1 MQYEPASYDPGN
13 YARTPYKQAS
23 QRESVLRRGAL
34 WTAVLRTDTIRANDL
49 RADALRTDTRRTDSG
64 PSGVVR
70 PGSVRRVAVQ
80 TARSAEW
87 LRVSRRGQASG
98 WATIAMVCAAVLV
111 LLGIVLG
118 TALLTDNM
126 VGKQQQLV
134 CIMGE
139 GFTSVHQLPQDEVCD
154 YIFYDSLYKNGTHN
168 LLSDPS
174 TYSDGLNVF
183 LNNRRGYRHTTLG
196 IGLAFDFLAKANE
209 DLQYA
214 KNPSPLERFWKR
226 SIFHAGILDTPM
238 QPTRND
244 TRSAIKILERIK
256 RLVDIRRGVTAITAI
271 SVPHPNIAWAASF
284 AEDFRALRFTPSIV
298 ISIGH
303 YRRADD
309 KHSVCAIMPPTR
321 HPDDIPPER
330 ILRAYDFDLGRWTR
344 PVNFRNTGFFGAC
357 SSVDIP
363 FGSYTEVCPSGGPMS
378 TAPLN
383 YSTEHH
389 AMITHISKIRRTFTY
404 DDERAFAEKLC
415 RVKALRT
422 DVPFGI
428 AVYDVDYDD
437 YYNSCYT
444 LNLYRAYSRLKALRK
459 VVNYFKKETAPFDEA
474 ACRTFVTG

>member
-1 MQYEPASYDPGN
+1 MCLCSPFFWNSADSAPSHG
-13 YARTPYKQAS
+13 
-23 QRESVLRRGAL
+23 
-34 WTAVLRTDTIRANDL
+34 
-49 RADALRTDTRRTDSG
+49 ADA
-64 PSGVVR
+64 
-70 PGSVRRVAVQ
+70 
-80 TARSAEW
+80 
-87 LRVSRRGQASG
+87 
-98 WATIAMVCAAVLV
+98 I
-111 LLGIVLG
+111 
-118 TALLTDNM
+118 
-126 VGKQQQLV
+126 
-134 CIMGE
+134 
-139 GFTSVHQLPQDEVCD
+139 
-154 YIFYDSLYKNGTHN
+154 
-168 LLSDPS
+168 
-174 TYSDGLNVF
+174 
-183 LNNRRGYRHTTLG
+183 
-196 IGLAFDFLAKANE
+196 FLAKANE

-244 TRSAIKILERIK
+244 TRSAIKILEVRFRIARSTGLVRYEVKVAIATYKRIK

-284 AEDFRALRFTPSIV
+284 AEDFRQLRFTPSIV

-321 HPDDIPPER
+321 HPDDIPSER
-330 ILRAYDFDLGRWTR
+330 ILRAYDFDL
-344 PVNFRNTGFFGAC
+344 
-357 SSVDIP
+357 
-363 FGSYTEVCPSGGPMS
+363 VCPSGGPMS

-383 YSTEHH
+383 YSTKHH
-389 AMITHISKIRRTFTY
+389 AMITYISKIRRTFTY

>member
-1 MQYEPASYDPGN
+1 
-13 YARTPYKQAS
+13 
-23 QRESVLRRGAL
+23 
-34 WTAVLRTDTIRANDL
+34 
-49 RADALRTDTRRTDSG
+49 
-64 PSGVVR
+64 
-70 PGSVRRVAVQ
+70 
-80 TARSAEW
+80 
-87 LRVSRRGQASG
+87 
-98 WATIAMVCAAVLV
+98 MVCAAVLV

-126 VGKQQQLV
+126 GEHIATTTAQEVPDVLSHPFSVVVQIPQISTGSTPSLVVATTTPVATKGAPITAPPRSSSTAQPSTHHIPEGVGKQQQLV

-139 GFTSVHQLPQDEVCD
+139 GFTTVHQLPQDEVCD

-174 TYSDGLNVF
+174 TYSEGLNVF

-271 SVPHPNIAWAASF
+271 SLPHPNIAWAASF

-321 HPDDIPPER
+321 HPDDIPSER
-330 ILRAYDFDLGRWTR
+330 ILRAYDFDLSTPITLLSWLYSNGTDTKGVVSVTLKGRWTR
-344 PVNFRNTGFFGAC
+344 PVNFRNTGFYGAC

-383 YSTEHH
+383 YSTKHH
-389 AMITHISKIRRTFTY
+389 AMITYISKIRRTFTY

-459 VVNYFKKETAPFDEA
+459 VVNYFKKETAPFNEA